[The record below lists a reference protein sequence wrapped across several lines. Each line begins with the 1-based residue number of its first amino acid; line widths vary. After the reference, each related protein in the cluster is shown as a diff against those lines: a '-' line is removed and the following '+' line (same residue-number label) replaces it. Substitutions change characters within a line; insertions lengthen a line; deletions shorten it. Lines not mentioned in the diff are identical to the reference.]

1 MKAQENQ
8 WKATMM
14 ANTKNLAVWTGAW
27 LVTMAVATFGP
38 KLIWDFDTTFS
49 VLSILLNVVMG
60 VMMILANIRYIDGLD
75 EMQRKVNNNAL
86 ALALGVAVV
95 GGLAYSMLDIANVI
109 PFDAE
114 ISHVMFLVGITYS
127 ISIAVG
133 TLKYK

>member
-1 MKAQENQ
+1 
-8 WKATMM
+8 
-14 ANTKNLAVWTGAW
+14 
-27 LVTMAVATFGP
+27 
-38 KLIWDFDTTFS
+38 
-49 VLSILLNVVMG
+49 
-60 VMMILANIRYIDGLD
+60 
-75 EMQRKVNNNAL
+75 MQRKVNNNAL